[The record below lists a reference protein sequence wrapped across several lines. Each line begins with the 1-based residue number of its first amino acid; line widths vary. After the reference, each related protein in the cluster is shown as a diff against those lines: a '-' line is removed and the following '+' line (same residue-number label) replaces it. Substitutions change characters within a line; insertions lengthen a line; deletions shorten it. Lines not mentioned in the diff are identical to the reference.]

1 MDQEPSTGL
10 PTQTTETTVGSGTPP
25 GLPKKTNWTM
35 MAVGLVVL
43 VGVALGAGFFWS
55 KHTTTTKKPVANRVV
70 KLGLIAPLTGDLA
83 NYGQVFQHGVELA
96 QRDFN
101 QEGLSFQVYV
111 RDTVCDPAKAASA
124 TTELANLGVT
134 AIIGDTCSGS
144 TLAALPIANQKKVLL
159 ISPSASS
166 PALTIANDYF
176 FRTYPTDSHQGVF
189 VTEHM
194 MSKNVKKL
202 AIMYGD
208 EAYGTGLDTVAQDNF
223 KKIGGTVVANTVFKS
238 TDTDFKARLQAIQAA
253 KPDALYIVSEDETAS
268 AAIMVEAKQLG
279 LNVPVYGSDALKDV
293 NFITDVG
300 TAGEGMTVVAVT
312 PGNQAFLDK
321 YKAAYGSEPANATGA
336 QAYDA
341 FMALAQVVKNGAT
354 TGDQIRQALPK
365 VDFQGASGEIK
376 FDDYGDLSGGS
387 YNIYTIQNGKFVLTN
402 S

>member
-1 MDQEPSTGL
+1 MDEQPPTGL
-10 PTQTTETTVGSGTPP
+10 PTQTTEVTPAP
-25 GLPKKTNWTM
+25 MAPAPKKVNWLM
-35 MAVGLVVL
+35 VVAGLVVIA
-43 VGVALGAGFFWS
+43 GAALGAGYAWS
-55 KHTTTTKKPVANRVV
+55 KHSTKKTVANRVV
-70 KLGLIAPLTGDLA
+70 KIGLIAPLTGDLA

-124 TTELANLGVT
+124 TTELANLGVS

-166 PALTIANDYF
+166 TALTTANDFF

-189 VTEHM
+189 VTQRM
-194 MSKNVKKL
+194 QAKGVKKL

-223 KKIGGTVVANTVFKS
+223 KKLGGTVVANTVFKS

-268 AAIMVEAKQLG
+268 AAIMVEAKQIG
-279 LNVPVYGSDALKDV
+279 LTVPVYGSDALKDV

-300 TAGEGMTVVAVT
+300 AAGEGMTVVAVT
-312 PGNQAFLDK
+312 PGDQAFLDK

-341 FMALAQVVKNGAT
+341 FMALARVIKNGAT

-365 VDFQGASGEIK
+365 VDFQGVSGEIK
-376 FDDYGDLSGGS
+376 FDNYGDLAGGS
-387 YNIYTIQNGKFVLTN
+387 YNVYTIQNGKFVLTN
-402 S
+402 